1 MTLRD
6 ATPTA
11 RISTSTSLR
20 PSAVAVVRDRAYIKW
35 ADHRPRSPNPM
46 RRCRGWGPVTHV
58 VSGMMNPMRDPFR
71 RVQIGLV
78 ALVIVL
84 VAGTSGYLL
93 LGYDFLD
100 AVYQTVTTVTTVGF
114 TSARPLGAGSKTFT
128 IVLILVGVG
137 TALYTFSAV
146 LEVLIE
152 GHMRDLVRRRKME
165 RDIARMSG
173 HVIVCGWGRV
183 GREVARF
190 LVSAGRQVVVVDH
203 DLERLAVVPY
213 ASVHG
218 DVTDD
223 ETLRQAGVERAATLV
238 AAIDT
243 DADNLY
249 VTVAGRSM
257 RPDLQIIARAR
268 NESSEPKLLRAGADR
283 VVNPQQL
290 GGDRMASFVTQPL
303 VVDFVDVVMHDGTLE
318 FRLEEQAV
326 SATSSLSGSTLRSA
340 QLRDRTGALV
350 LAIRRPDGFFVTNPS
365 PEDVIEAGDVLI
377 SVGTAEQLAA
387 LAEFAARP

>member
-1 MTLRD
+1 
-6 ATPTA
+6 
-11 RISTSTSLR
+11 
-20 PSAVAVVRDRAYIKW
+20 
-35 ADHRPRSPNPM
+35 
-46 RRCRGWGPVTHV
+46 
-58 VSGMMNPMRDPFR
+58 MMNRMRDPFR
-71 RVQIGLV
+71 RVRIGLGAV
-78 ALVIVL
+78 ALVL
-84 VAGTSGYLL
+84 VAGTTGYLL
-93 LGYDFLD
+93 LGFGLLD

-114 TSARPLGAGSKTFT
+114 NSPHPLGAGSKVFT
-128 IVLILVGVG
+128 IILILVGVG

-183 GREVARF
+183 GREVAQF
-190 LVSAGRQVVVVDH
+190 LTSAGRQVVVVDRVS
-203 DLERLAVVPY
+203 ERLNEVPY

-223 ETLRQAGVERAATLV
+223 ETLHQAGIERAATLV
-238 AAIDT
+238 AALDT
-243 DADNLY
+243 DSDNLY
-249 VTVAGRSM
+249 VTVAGKSM

-290 GGDRMASFVTQPL
+290 GGDRMASFVTQPH
-303 VVDFVDVVMHDGTLE
+303 VVDFVDIVMHDGTLE
-318 FRLEEQAV
+318 FRLEELAV
-326 SATSSLSGSTLRSA
+326 SASSPLSGGTLRSA

-350 LAIRRPDGFFVTNPS
+350 LAIRRPDGAFVTNPS
-365 PEDVIEAGDVLI
+365 PEDVINAGDVLI
-377 SVGTAEQLAA
+377 SVGTAEQLGA
-387 LAEFAARP
+387 LAQFAARP

>member
-1 MTLRD
+1 MQ
-6 ATPTA
+6 
-11 RISTSTSLR
+11 
-20 PSAVAVVRDRAYIKW
+20 
-35 ADHRPRSPNPM
+35 N
-46 RRCRGWGPVTHV
+46 
-58 VSGMMNPMRDPFR
+58 PFR
-71 RVQIGLV
+71 RVGIGLG
-78 ALVIVL
+78 ALALVL
-84 VAGTSGYLL
+84 VAGTAGYLL
-93 LGYDFLD
+93 LGFDFLD
-100 AVYQTVTTVTTVGF
+100 SVFQTVTTVTTVGF
-114 TSARPLGAGSKTFT
+114 TSPHALDAGSKTFT
-128 IVLILVGVG
+128 IVLILMGVG

-152 GHMRDLVRRRKME
+152 GHMRDLVRRRRME

-190 LVSAGRQVVVVDH
+190 LASAGRQVVVVDR
-203 DLERLAVVPY
+203 DPERLSEVPY

-223 ETLRQAGVERAATLV
+223 EILRQAGIERAVTLV
-238 AAIDT
+238 AALDT

-249 VTVAGRSM
+249 VTVAGKSM

-268 NESSEPKLLRAGADR
+268 NESSEPKLIRAGADR

-290 GGDRMASFVTQPL
+290 GGDRMASFVTQPH
-303 VVDFVDVVMHDGTLE
+303 VVDFVDIVMHDGTLE
-318 FRLEEQAV
+318 FRLEELAV
-326 SATSSLSGSTLRSA
+326 SRASPLSGSTLRSA

-350 LAIRRPDGFFVTNPS
+350 LAIRSPDGDFVTNPL

-377 SVGTAEQLAA
+377 SVGTAEQLDA
-387 LAEFAARP
+387 LAQFAARP